1 MDNPLQ
7 PPDSV
12 GGTDAPLRLLI
23 VAYHFPPAD
32 SVGARRPA
40 ALARYAAERQW
51 DVRVLTTGTPDLE
64 NPVPEVPERHIVRV
78 APVPRLPRL
87 RRSPAAAADGA
98 DATAS
103 RPATAART
111 RAADLRLAV
120 NRWVWKAGSELL
132 VPDSQVNWIWPAV
145 RRFLDT
151 RDGWR
156 PDVILA
162 TGPPFSVFAVAA
174 RLARRLD
181 VPWVADYR
189 DLWSVGNEYWV
200 RTRARRS
207 VDRRLERRLLRSAA
221 ASVTV
226 SEPLAEAM
234 RRTLGVHTRV
244 VMNGIDRRPPAT
256 STEPVAGPQARADHA
271 AATLTL
277 AHTGY
282 VYPSRRDPGP
292 LLEAVASLGEDAA
305 RVHVVFAG
313 EDNGIVRRA
322 VERTGVADSVTLLGQ
337 VSAEKSWRIQAE
349 ADVLVLLMWNDPRDA
364 GTVTGKIFDYLFA
377 RRPILLLGYESGV
390 AANLIRARGAGV
402 VRNDK
407 QAIAEQLRTWLAM
420 KERSGRIP
428 ALPASALDGLFRDDQ
443 LARYLVLLGEV
454 AGRVA
459 PTR

>member
-1 MDNPLQ
+1 ME
-7 PPDSV
+7 
-12 GGTDAPLRLLI
+12 G
-23 VAYHFPPAD
+23 
-32 SVGARRPA
+32 
-40 ALARYAAERQW
+40 
-51 DVRVLTTGTPDLE
+51 
-64 NPVPEVPERHIVRV
+64 
-78 APVPRLPRL
+78 RL
-87 RRSPAAAADGA
+87 R
-98 DATAS
+98 TA
-103 RPATAART
+103 RPGLPGQL
-111 RAADLRLAV
+111 DLA
-120 NRWVWKAGSELL
+120 
-132 VPDSQVNWIWPAV
+132 AV

-200 RTRARRS
+200 RTRVRRS

-256 STEPVAGPQARADHA
+256 SAEPVAGPQARADHA

-282 VYPSRRDPGP
+282 VYPGRRDPGP

-407 QAIAEQLRTWLAM
+407 QAIAEQLRAWLAM

-443 LARYLVLLGEV
+443 LARYLVLLREV